1 MEKGRIIFWSVVL
14 YTLII
19 SNVFQKKVSFLDRK
33 AKPILN
39 LTLNKF
45 FCFLAMVHSIR
56 VILGLKGYVFCIGK
70 LSPE

>member
-1 MEKGRIIFWSVVL
+1 MEKGRIIFWSIVF

-19 SNVFQKKVSFLDRK
+19 PNVFQKKVTFLDRK

-45 FCFLAMVHSIR
+45 LRFLAMVNLSGDHSSR
-56 VILGLKGYVFCIGK
+56 NYLFCIGK

>member
-1 MEKGRIIFWSVVL
+1 MEKGRIIFWSIVL

-19 SNVFQKKVSFLDRK
+19 PNVFQKKVTFLNRK

-39 LTLNKF
+39 LTSNKF
-45 FCFLAMVHSIR
+45 LRFLAMAGTFDSSDP
-56 VILGLKGYVFCIGK
+56 LKGYLFCIGK